1 MRLPRART
9 RRSIVRPASVTLV
22 VVATLAATTMLGLMA
37 GNTVPGSKAAN
48 RSSVVTAEQLKPSTC
63 NGITLTAVVT
73 GSVTVTGGTAS
84 ELILGSSLVDAMSG
98 GNGDD
103 CILGGASND
112 SLNGGPGTDV
122 CIGGAGVDTFNASC
136 ETQIQ

>member
-1 MRLPRART
+1 MRFPHVRA

-48 RSSVVTAEQLKPSTC
+48 RSTAVGAEQLKPSAC
-63 NGITLTAVVT
+63 NGIVLAAVVT
-73 GSVTVTGGTAS
+73 GSGVFGGGGQA
-84 ELILGSSLVDAMSG
+84 ELILGSSGVDSISGNNGNDCIVAGG
-98 GNGDD
+98 GNDV
-103 CILGGASND
+103 
-112 SLNGGPGTDV
+112 LNGGAGTDV
-122 CIGGAGVDTFNASC
+122 CIGGAGTDTFNASC

>member
-48 RSSVVTAEQLKPSTC
+48 RSSAVGAEQLKPSAC
-63 NGITLTAVVT
+63 NAITLTAVVT
-73 GSVTVTGGTAS
+73 GSGTFGGGTAY
-84 ELILGSSLVDAMSG
+84 ELILGSAGVDSISG
-98 GNGDD
+98 GNGND
-103 CILGGASND
+103 CIVAGAGID
-112 SLNGGPGTDV
+112 ALNGGAGTDV

>member
-1 MRLPRART
+1 MRFPRVRA

-48 RSSVVTAEQLKPSTC
+48 RSSTVTAEQLKPSTC

-73 GSVTVTGGTAS
+73 GSVTVSGGGAS
-84 ELILGSSLVDAMSG
+84 ELVLGSSLVDAMSG

-103 CILGGASND
+103 CILAGASND

-122 CIGGAGVDTFNASC
+122 CIGGPGTDTFNASC